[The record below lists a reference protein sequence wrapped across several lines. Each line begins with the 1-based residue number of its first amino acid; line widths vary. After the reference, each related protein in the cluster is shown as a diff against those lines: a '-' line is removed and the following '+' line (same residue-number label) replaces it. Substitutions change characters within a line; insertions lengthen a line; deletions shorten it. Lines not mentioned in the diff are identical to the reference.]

1 MRINIIR
8 CVLVLLLFCTFVVIF
23 NFSSEDSEKSGSTSQ
38 KVTEEITKN
47 IKSIQ
52 KLDDVKKAKVLD
64 KIESVIR
71 KIAHFSIYSLVGVL
85 LMALLSTYNIS
96 DKNKI
101 IFTIVLGTIYAS
113 SDEFH
118 QSFIPGRSGEVKDVM
133 LDTLGVAVGGLIVL
147 AIIKLIGKIKGKIV
161 KEELEQ
167 G

>member
-38 KVTEEITKN
+38 KITEEITKN

-52 KLDDVKKAKVLD
+52 KLDDVKKAKVLY

-71 KIAHFSIYSLVGVL
+71 KIAHFSIYALVGVL
-85 LMALLSTYNIS
+85 LMALLSTYNIT

-101 IFTIVLGTIYAS
+101 IFTIILGAIYAS

-147 AIIKLIGKIKGKIV
+147 AIIKLIGKIKAKIV
-161 KEELEQ
+161 K
-167 G
+167 

>member
-38 KVTEEITKN
+38 RVTEAITKN
-47 IKSIQ
+47 IESIQ
-52 KLDDVKKAKVLD
+52 KLDNVKKAKVLD

-71 KIAHFSIYSLVGVL
+71 KIAHFSIYGLVGVL
-85 LMALLSTYNIS
+85 LMALLSTYNIT

-101 IFTIVLGTIYAS
+101 IFTIVLGAIYAS

-118 QSFIPGRSGEVKDVM
+118 QSFIPGRSGEVRDVM

-147 AIIKLIGKIKGKIV
+147 AIIKLIEKIKLKNSEINN
-161 KEELEQ
+161 
-167 G
+167 